1 MDTSDQRNDKRHET
15 PDDGTDRGASTARSA
30 TVRADMSTFE
40 RLESEVRAYC
50 RGWPTVFERAEGAVQ
65 IDRDGR
71 EYLDFFAGA
80 GALNYGHNP
89 PELTDA
95 LVEYI
100 TSRGVTHSLDMA
112 SVAKEDFL
120 LALDELVLASRGL
133 DYRVMFPG
141 PTGTNAVEAA
151 IKLARK
157 VTGRESIIS
166 FTNAFHGMTLGSL
179 ALTGN
184 STKRAGAGV
193 PLTNAVKMP
202 FENTYGDDFDTLDL
216 LDSFLDDAGSGVDLP
231 AAVIVETVQAEGGVN
246 VASAEWM
253 RRLSGVCKAHG
264 VLLIIDDIQVGCGR
278 TGTFF
283 SFDEMG
289 LDDQPDIVCLSKS
302 LSAYGLPFAIV
313 LLDPR
318 WDVFTPG
325 EHNGT
330 FRGHNLAFVTAAAA
344 LRQWW
349 CDDQLTRDVR
359 RRAAMIERELEA
371 LVDEHPALFEER
383 RGRGLIQGVRC
394 VEPDD
399 ASRLCAAAF
408 ERGLLL
414 ETAGS
419 DDGVVKLLPPLTIAD
434 EQLQRGL
441 TIIREVV
448 EQAVEDQGQELL
460 SATESLSAEAT
471 S

>member
-1 MDTSDQRNDKRHET
+1 MMDTSNT
-15 PDDGTDRGASTARSA
+15 PTAGRPATDLG
-30 TVRADMSTFE
+30 TFE
-40 RLESEVRAYC
+40 RLESEVRSYC
-50 RGWPTVFERAEGAVQ
+50 RGWPTVFEYAQGAHQ
-65 IDRDGR
+65 TDRDGR
-71 EYLDFFAGA
+71 KFLDFFSGA

-89 PELTDA
+89 AELTNA
-95 LVEYI
+95 LVSYI
-100 TSRGVTHSLDMA
+100 TKGGVTHSLDMA
-112 SVAKEDFL
+112 TVAKEEFL
-120 LALDELVLASRGL
+120 LALEELILKPRDL
-133 DYRVMFPG
+133 DYRVLFPG
-141 PTGTNAVEAA
+141 PTGTNAVETA

-157 VTGRESIIS
+157 VTGRESVIS

-193 PLTNAVKMP
+193 PLANAVRMP

-216 LDSFLDDAGSGVDLP
+216 LDSFLEDAGSGIDLP

-246 VASAEWM
+246 VASADWM
-253 RRLSGVCKAHG
+253 RRLGRVCKAHG

-283 SFDEMG
+283 SFEEMA

-302 LSAYGLPFAIV
+302 LSAYGLPLAIV

-330 FRGHNLAFVTAAAA
+330 FRGHNLAFVTATAA

-349 CDDQLTRDVR
+349 SDDSLTKDVR
-359 RRAAMIERELEA
+359 RRATIVERALDA
-371 LVDEHPALFEER
+371 LVGEHPGLFEER

-399 ASRLCAAAF
+399 AALLCAAAF
-408 ERGLLL
+408 ERGLLI

-434 EQLQRGL
+434 ELLEHGL
-441 TIIREVV
+441 SIIRDVA
-448 EQAVEDQGQELL
+448 EQAVEDQGQQLL
-460 SATESLSAEAT
+460 AAQTTTAKAT